1 MLMLPFLDYL
11 FKGCMPAMNLRYD
24 ALTGSRH
31 NIGDLYSVREQDEE
45 HEMEPLYAKDSQ
57 VQVPQL

>member
-1 MLMLPFLDYL
+1 
-11 FKGCMPAMNLRYD
+11 MPAMNLRYD

-31 NIGDLYSVREQDEE
+31 NIGDLYSVREQDEQ
-45 HEMEPLYAKDSQ
+45 HEIEPLYAKDSQ